1 MLKFFGYKNCGS
13 SKKAEKFFKE
23 HDIEYFF
30 IDVTE
35 HPPTASALKRYKE
48 EAGVPLKKFFNTSGL
63 EYKKANLK
71 EKLPQLSENE
81 MFDLLAS
88 NGRLIKR
95 PIVTNGEK
103 CTVGFNKDT
112 FADMWL

>member
-13 SKKAEKFFKE
+13 SKKGERFLK
-23 HDIEYFF
+23 DNGVEYFF

-35 HPPTASALKRYKE
+35 HPPTASALKRYWKE
-48 EAGVPLKKFFNTSGL
+48 SGLPLKKFFNTSGV

-71 EKLPQLSENE
+71 EKLPQLSEKE
-81 MFDLLAS
+81 MLELLAS

-95 PIVTNGEK
+95 PIITNGEK
-103 CTVGFNKDT
+103 CTVGFDKDVFEGT
-112 FADMWL
+112 WL